1 MKYVKVIMYN
11 EYSVFEVIEEY
22 ADTIQCKLKNCE
34 NGYMI
39 ISKKDMVK
47 SADTI
52 EELCDEFVGV
62 DKTCENG
69 HQLLIAIPYKCVNF
83 WNGGVYGAIWTDKG
97 LIYVAK
103 LNDKGELE
111 LI

>member
-47 SADTI
+47 SRI
-52 EELCDEFVGV
+52 
-62 DKTCENG
+62 
-69 HQLLIAIPYKCVNF
+69 LLQKMN
-83 WNGGVYGAIWTDKG
+83 
-97 LIYVAK
+97 
-103 LNDKGELE
+103 
-111 LI
+111 